1 MKVKT
6 SITLSAELIR
16 QIDAL
21 ASQYG
26 TRSALIERAVRDF
39 LAAQAKRTREAQD
52 LEILNRRAEALD
64 AEAEDVLSY
73 QVELWDAASWLYLSK
88 GDLDKA
94 IPKLERSLEPHQLW
108 DLPLQFPW
116 IASQLGYAYAL
127 SGRIVEALPLLER
140 AVEQGSSLI
149 GTLYAKLSRRES
161 SRAELSVA
169 INLYRAMEMTFWL
182 TRAEAV
188 LTQAK

>member
-26 TRSALIERAVRDF
+26 TRSALIEQAVREF

-52 LEILNRRAEALD
+52 LEILNRRAEALN

-73 QVELWDAASWLYLSK
+73 QVE
-88 GDLDKA
+88 
-94 IPKLERSLEPHQLW
+94 R
-108 DLPLQFPW
+108 
-116 IASQLGYAYAL
+116 
-127 SGRIVEALPLLER
+127 
-140 AVEQGSSLI
+140 
-149 GTLYAKLSRRES
+149 
-161 SRAELSVA
+161 
-169 INLYRAMEMTFWL
+169 
-182 TRAEAV
+182 
-188 LTQAK
+188 

>member
-26 TRSALIERAVRDF
+26 TRSALIEQAVREF

-52 LEILNRRAEALD
+52 LEILNRRAEALN

-73 QVELWDAASWLYLSK
+73 QVEL
-88 GDLDKA
+88 
-94 IPKLERSLEPHQLW
+94 
-108 DLPLQFPW
+108 
-116 IASQLGYAYAL
+116 
-127 SGRIVEALPLLER
+127 
-140 AVEQGSSLI
+140 
-149 GTLYAKLSRRES
+149 
-161 SRAELSVA
+161 
-169 INLYRAMEMTFWL
+169 
-182 TRAEAV
+182 
-188 LTQAK
+188 

>member
-26 TRSALIERAVRDF
+26 TRSALIEQAVREF

-52 LEILNRRAEALD
+52 LEILNRRVEALN

-73 QVELWDAASWLYLSK
+73 QVEL
-88 GDLDKA
+88 
-94 IPKLERSLEPHQLW
+94 
-108 DLPLQFPW
+108 
-116 IASQLGYAYAL
+116 
-127 SGRIVEALPLLER
+127 
-140 AVEQGSSLI
+140 
-149 GTLYAKLSRRES
+149 
-161 SRAELSVA
+161 
-169 INLYRAMEMTFWL
+169 
-182 TRAEAV
+182 
-188 LTQAK
+188 